1 MPICRLFDLKGE
13 GYLTGDDEDNDD
25 EVDRIGEDHGL
36 EGLTELCMTCLLI
49 PCVCILTKLTGRL
62 EEIRNAKKEEEEVVQ
77 MEMEHN
83 RKEDRVNINKCSY
96 RKHQEHGGDW
106 KEDFERQEEQIARKE
121 EHILQEDKEAED
133 QQEDQ

>member
-1 MPICRLFDLKGE
+1 MRNQQKLIS
-13 GYLTGDDEDNDD
+13 
-25 EVDRIGEDHGL
+25 
-36 EGLTELCMTCLLI
+36 ELRV
-49 PCVCILTKLTGRL
+49 PCTFLNLG
-62 EEIRNAKKEEEEVVQ
+62 
-77 MEMEHN
+77 
-83 RKEDRVNINKCSY
+83 Y